1 MREVVTMPVT
11 VFVQLVMPVTVGS
24 VPLQTAALRELMIA
38 GLANPID
45 TWNPAGPYS
54 WK

>member
-1 MREVVTMPVT
+1 MPVT
-11 VFVQLVMPVTVGS
+11 VFVQLVMPGMVGS
-24 VPLQTAALRELMIA
+24 VPLQTAALRVLMIA
-38 GLANPID
+38 GLAKPID

>member
-1 MREVVTMPVT
+1 MRSVVTMPVT
-11 VFVQLVMPVTVGS
+11 VFVHLVMPGMVGS
-24 VPLQTAALRELMIA
+24 VPLQTAALRELMIP
-38 GLANPID
+38 GLANPTD